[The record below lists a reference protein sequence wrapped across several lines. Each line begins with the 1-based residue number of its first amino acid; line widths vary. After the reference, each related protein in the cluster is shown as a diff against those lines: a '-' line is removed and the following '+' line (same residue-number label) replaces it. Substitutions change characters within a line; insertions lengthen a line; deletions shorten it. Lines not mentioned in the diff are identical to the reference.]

1 MADFQIKAV
10 WNVIFRIFTA
20 LITCTGGAVIGL
32 VSGAIKGQTTETG
45 LVRGAGVGA
54 VSGAIIALQAVDMIA
69 NGEPFSKVVFV
80 SASCILYVY
89 ICSSLVSYISFRYRS
104 INIMLTSAMETSF
117 TDIFN
122 VENNVAKGLSEEV
135 INDLPKCVFDDDK
148 TCQSD
153 DDKCHERNCVICL
166 QDFENKEE
174 GRELPGCKHV
184 FHMKCIDEWL
194 MRQGSCPICRRDVIV

>member
-69 NGEPFSKVVFV
+69 NGEPFSKVALLQSVLHGKLF
-80 SASCILYVY
+80 IDW
-89 ICSSLVSYISFRYRS
+89 
-104 INIMLTSAMETSF
+104 TSAMETSF

-148 TCQSD
+148 TCQND